1 MISKLSAGAQL
12 KLYFPQLDSVRGISF
27 IAIFLFHAARLPDKG
42 FFLAGFI
49 NYLYENLPLAIDI
62 FFALSS
68 FLLTY
73 LGLSEYK
80 KRNSFSFKNYF
91 VRRLL
96 RIWPLYYFI
105 LALAFI
111 IFPFIA
117 RHYGFS
123 LSLPNPWYYIFFIS
137 NFYVLDH
144 VFFLRFLWTISVE
157 EQFYLLWGISL
168 RFFYKKLPLIIGL
181 LFFISIVFSS
191 YAIIMQKSHYF
202 NTLTYLFDFAS
213 GALAA
218 IAIFR
223 NYKFISW
230 LKTMSRV
237 ATAFF
242 YAYLV
247 FHFIIF
253 YFLDKNTTSF
263 VNNFAALLSRYLFI
277 IYTALFIVEQVTNNH
292 RTAIF
297 EKNKFLIF
305 TGKLSYGL
313 YCYHGITIT
322 FINLLLQHFK
332 INMMNGLLVII
343 YFILNYLIAIV
354 SYNYLELP
362 FLRLKNRWRRI

>member
-1 MISKLSAGAQL
+1 MISKLSAGAQH

-27 IAIFLFHAARLPDKG
+27 IAIFLFHAVRLPNTN

-49 NYLYENLPLAIDI
+49 NYLYENLPLGLEV
-62 FFALSS
+62 FFVLSS

-73 LGLSEYK
+73 LGLNEYK
-80 KRNSFSFKNYF
+80 KRNSFAFKNYF
-91 VRRLL
+91 TRRIL

-105 LALAFI
+105 MILAFI
-111 IFPFIA
+111 FFPLIA
-117 RHYGFS
+117 HRYGFS
-123 LSLPNPWYYIFFIS
+123 LSLPDPLYYIFFIS
-137 NFYVLDH
+137 NFYIIDH

-168 RFFYKKLPLIIGL
+168 RFFYKKLSLIIGL
-181 LFFISIVFSS
+181 LFLISISFSV
-191 YAIIMQKSHYF
+191 YAIILQKSHYL
-202 NTLTYLFDFAS
+202 NTLTYLFDFAC

-223 NYKFISW
+223 NNKFIYW
-230 LKTMSRV
+230 IKTMSRM

-242 YAYLV
+242 YSYLV
-247 FHFIIF
+247 FHFITF
-253 YFLDKNTTSF
+253 YFLNINTTGF
-263 VNNFAALLSRYLFI
+263 ANNFASLISRYLFI
-277 IYTALFIVEQVTNNH
+277 IYAALFIIEEMTNKH

-297 EKNKFLIF
+297 EKNRFLIF

-322 FINLLLQHFK
+322 FINLLLQHFR
-332 INMMNGLLVII
+332 INMPNVLLVVI
-343 YFILNYLIAIV
+343 YFMVNYFIAII

>member
-1 MISKLSAGAQL
+1 MSSKLSAGAQH

-27 IAIFLFHAARLPDKG
+27 IAIFLFHAVRLPGKG
-42 FFLAGFI
+42 FFLGGFI
-49 NYLYENLPLAIDI
+49 NYLYENLPLGLEV
-62 FFALSS
+62 FFVLSS

-73 LGLSEYK
+73 LGLNEYK
-80 KRNSFSFKNYF
+80 KRNNFSFKNYF
-91 VRRLL
+91 ARRIL

-111 IFPFIA
+111 VFPFIA
-117 RHYGFS
+117 RRYGFG
-123 LSLPNPWYYIFFIS
+123 LSLPDPLYYIFFIS
-137 NFYVLDH
+137 NFYLIDH

-168 RFFYKKLPLIIGL
+168 RFFNKKLPLIIGL
-181 LFFISIVFSS
+181 LFLISISFSV
-191 YAIIMQKSHYF
+191 YAILMQKSHYL
-202 NTLTYLFDFAS
+202 NSLTYLFDFAS

-223 NYKFISW
+223 NSKFISRV
-230 LKTMSRV
+230 KTMSRV
-237 ATAFF
+237 ATGFF
-242 YAYLV
+242 YSYLV
-247 FHFIIF
+247 LHFIIF
-253 YFLDKNTTSF
+253 YFLDINTTGF
-263 VNNFAALLSRYLFI
+263 ANNFAALLSRYLFI
-277 IYTALFIVEQVTNNH
+277 IYTALFIIEQVTNNH

-297 EKNKFLIF
+297 GKNRFLIF

-322 FINLLLQHFK
+322 FINLLLQHFR

-343 YFILNYLIAIV
+343 YFLVNYCIAII
-354 SYNYLELP
+354 SYYYLELP

>member
-1 MISKLSAGAQL
+1 MSSKLSTGAQH

-27 IAIFLFHAARLPDKG
+27 IAIFLFHAVRLPGKG

-49 NYLYENLPLAIDI
+49 NYLYENLPLGLEV
-62 FFALSS
+62 FFVLSS

-91 VRRLL
+91 TRRIL

-105 LALAFI
+105 LLLAFI
-111 IFPFIA
+111 VSPFIA
-117 RHYGFS
+117 HRYGFS

-137 NFYVLDH
+137 NFYIIDH

-181 LFFISIVFSS
+181 FFLISITFSV
-191 YAIIMQKSHYF
+191 YATLMQKSHYL
-202 NTLTYLFDFAS
+202 NSLTYLFDFAC

-223 NYKFISW
+223 NRKLISW
-230 LKTMSRV
+230 IKSMSRV

-242 YAYLV
+242 YSYLV

-253 YFLDKNTTSF
+253 YFLDKNTTGF
-263 VNNFAALLSRYLFI
+263 ANNFSALLSRYLFI
-277 IYTALFIVEQVTNNH
+277 IYTAFFIIEQVTNNE
-292 RTAIF
+292 RTTIL
-297 EKNKFLIF
+297 EKSRFLVF

-322 FINLLLQHFK
+322 FINLLLQHFG
-332 INMMNGLLVII
+332 INIMNGMLVII
-343 YFILNYLIAIV
+343 YFTVNYFIAII